1 MLERARAFPIPA
13 AQRQAVRWNARERR
27 LALAGEPEQ
36 FRTHTYAIPTALIA
50 AGSFPVRTGPITWRT
65 AIRITNGASCTGMI
79 FEFGDAATANCCAWI
94 DSDGSLH
101 FRAGGLS
108 TAFAHA
114 IWNHGLFTTGQK
126 CELVFAAQPSIR
138 LAAIYVDG
146 KERARALSSGSMTE
160 WARASNGSFAAAA
173 NGPMP
178 ADVIQTG
185 APNGFVVVRPL
196 SVYWKQRPRHFRA

>member
-1 MLERARAFPIPA
+1 MSAR
-13 AQRQAVRWNARERR
+13 QRGAVLLNARERR

-36 FRTHTYAIPTALIA
+36 FRTHVYQIPTATIPPA
-50 AGSFPVRTGPITWRT
+50 AFPVRTGPVTWRT
-65 AIRITNGASCTGMI
+65 AIRITNGGSCAGLI
-79 FEFGDAATANCCAWI
+79 FEFGDSGTGNCCAWI
-94 DSDGSLH
+94 NFDGSLH

-114 IWNHGLFTTGQK
+114 IWTKGLFPTGQK
-126 CELVFAAQPSIR
+126 LELIFVAQPSIR

-146 KERARALSSGSMTE
+146 KERARAFSSGPMNE
-160 WARASNGSFAAAA
+160 WARNANGAFAAAA

-185 APNGFVVVRPL
+185 APNGFDVIKPL